1 LMTRLGVKSMA
12 HLGDGFV
19 TGPEPRPLRIAPD
32 LLVQPLICYESLFPR
47 LAKPVP
53 GVRAIVNVS
62 NDAWFGVTSGPLQHL
77 NLASYRA
84 IETGLP
90 MIRATP
96 TGVGIGRSRCCFCF
110 HLPPRFASQGV
121 GAWKKSQTETDRLPD
136 FPWLFSQ

>member
-1 LMTRLGVKSMA
+1 V
-12 HLGDGFV
+12 
-19 TGPEPRPLRIAPD
+19 APD

-90 MIRATP
+90 DHPGDPDRRLGPDRRAGTNFARRPLETWRIR
-96 TGVGIGRSRCCFCF
+96 G
-110 HLPPRFASQGV
+110 
-121 GAWKKSQTETDRLPD
+121 DRR
-136 FPWLFSQ
+136 